1 MDKIT
6 THDGLLWRND
16 TAVELPEADMVARE
30 HGFNCA
36 EEMVREMTIK
46 RGNMNEMQLVPYGL
60 DTVIVESLKAK
71 YLDITIKPD
80 DKAAYAMVMAGQR
93 ECREIRLSC
102 ESWHKD
108 KKAWIVKAG
117 RHYDDERRRVL
128 GLLAPIEDH
137 LKAVRQAEDDRK
149 KAIEAEK
156 ARKEAERIQGIRS
169 RIEAIRNTPLS
180 VMGKPSHEIRAVLQ
194 RVLDTELTAEV
205 FQEFLAEAQSVQEEI
220 VSDLVIAADAA
231 SKREREDAERKA
243 EAERLEAI
251 RKQQAEESARLETL
265 RKAEEDKVRKDRE
278 ALEAERRKIEAE
290 KAAIEAQKKAEADRV
305 AREAWEKKTAEE
317 ARAKAEK
324 DAAEKVER
332 EAREAK
338 EREEKEKVEKAR
350 AEALK
355 PDRERLLDWASRI
368 EIVNSPI
375 LSTEAGIE
383 IFNATLNKLCKVVD
397 GLRKAVKELK

>member
-16 TAVELPEADMVARE
+16 TVIELPEADMVARE

-46 RGNMNEMQLVPYGL
+46 GGNMNEMQLVPYGL

-156 ARKEAERIQGIRS
+156 ARKEAERVQGIMS
-169 RIEAIRNTPLS
+169 RIEAIRNTPITIMRGTS
-180 VMGKPSHEIRAVLQ
+180 QEIRSVLQ
-194 RVLDTELTAEV
+194 RVLDTELTSEV
-205 FQEFLAEAQSVQEEI
+205 FQEFLAEAQTVQEKV

-231 SKREREDAERKA
+231 AKREKEDAERKA

-251 RKQQAEESARLETL
+251 RKQQAEESARLEAL
-265 RKAEEDKVRKDRE
+265 RKADEERVRKQFE
-278 ALEAERRKIEAE
+278 AIEAE
-290 KAAIEAQKKAEADRV
+290 QRKIKAEKATIEAQKRVEADRV
-305 AREAWEKKTAEE
+305 AREAMEKQMADV
-317 ARAKAEK
+317 ARIKAEK
-324 DAAEKVER
+324 DAAEKLER

-338 EREEKEKVEKAR
+338 EREEREKAEKAR
-350 AEALK
+350 AEAMK
-355 PDRERLLDWASRI
+355 PDKEKLVDWFFRVENVQKPDLSSDEAKA
-368 EIVNSPI
+368 I
-375 LSTEAGIE
+375 LS
-383 IFNATLNKLCKVVD
+383 NAIRAID
-397 GLRKAVKELK
+397 KAFIAAKKAIRELK